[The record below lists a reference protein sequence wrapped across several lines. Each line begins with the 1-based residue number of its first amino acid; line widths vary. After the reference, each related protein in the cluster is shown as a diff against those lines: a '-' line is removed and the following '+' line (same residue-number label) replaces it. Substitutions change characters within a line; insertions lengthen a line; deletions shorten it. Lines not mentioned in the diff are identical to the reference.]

1 MPFDY
6 LTIALVLVAIGV
18 VLLVAEILMPTG
30 GFLVV
35 GALLFF
41 AGGVG
46 TILYYGDTLE
56 AAVALV
62 GVSVG
67 LPAAGFIAASAYR
80 RMSLRSALDTENMA
94 ATALDVPQ
102 LAGLA
107 ALKGRVGKAVTTL
120 RPSGAVEFDGRRY
133 DANTEGMWIEAG
145 TWVRCVDIR
154 AGSVVV
160 REMEAPRDITDIQLD
175 EPPRK
180 PLDDLDL

>member
-1 MPFDY
+1 MDY
-6 LTIALVLVAIGV
+6 LTIALVLIAVGG
-18 VLLVAEILMPTG
+18 VLLLAEIMMPTG

-35 GALLFF
+35 GAVLFF

-46 TILYYGDTLE
+46 TILYNGDTVE

-62 GVSVG
+62 GVSIG
-67 LPAAGFIAASAYR
+67 LPAAGFVAASAYK
-80 RMSLRSALDTENMA
+80 RMSLRSALDSGSTD

-102 LAGLA
+102 LAGLS

-120 RPSGAVEFDGRRY
+120 RPSGSVEFDGRRF

-145 TWVRCVDIR
+145 TWVRCVDVK

-160 REMEAPRDITDIQLD
+160 RELEGPREIADIELD
-175 EPPRK
+175 EPPGRK